1 LHIYT
6 IQHNPTLP
14 HAVSTKRKE
23 KTIFDVTCMV
33 LWSMSYVLY
42 QKKRKAINLH
52 KCIFLND
59 AMRKKKKLL
68 PKFEKTGKMS
78 MIHVAFSC
86 VNSDLGHVQMR
97 KFKKCKFEMNLM
109 QHTTHIF
116 RRVSLQQMA
125 VSDIFVYTRV
135 PFFYSPHSHA
145 LSSLFAR

>member
-1 LHIYT
+1 MHIYT

-14 HAVSTKRKE
+14 HAVSTKTTE

-68 PKFEKTGKMS
+68 PKFEKNRQNVHDTCS
-78 MIHVAFSC
+78 VF
-86 VNSDLGHVQMR
+86 V
-97 KFKKCKFEMNLM
+97 CKF
-109 QHTTHIF
+109 
-116 RRVSLQQMA
+116 RPG
-125 VSDIFVYTRV
+125 TRTDEKI
-135 PFFYSPHSHA
+135 
-145 LSSLFAR
+145 